1 MESLTH
7 GTHWSVDPTGQRNKN
22 RAGGG
27 TLRARLE
34 LDGGQFT
41 GGDVRRDLLDLA
53 HLMSRLAGPIVD
65 ASDDGGGNGGAARRD
80 HGGTPV
86 EATTKHKRAQ
96 TSFPG
101 LRQTYRA
108 RLHGLRWREVP
119 QPR

>member
-1 MESLTH
+1 MGPTRQLDPHVIEMETEPAALLYGRGQS
-7 GTHWSVDPTGQRNKN
+7 SPTANLP
-22 RAGGG
+22 
-27 TLRARLE
+27 TV
-34 LDGGQFT
+34 T
-41 GGDVRRDLLDLA
+41 SSRRDLLDLA
-53 HLMSRLAGPIVD
+53 HLMSHLAGPIVD

-86 EATTKHKRAQ
+86 EATAKHKRAQ

-101 LRQTYRA
+101 LRRTYRA